1 MSPAAVA
8 SRAGA
13 VRVEGISKRFGTAL
27 AVDDLSLDVQP
38 GEFVC
43 LLGPSGCGKT
53 TTMRII
59 AGFVEP
65 DAGRVLINGEDVS
78 RRHPNRRD
86 IGMVYQH
93 YALFPHMTVEDN
105 VAFGLRMRRVPREAA
120 AERVCRILDLV
131 GLGGLGA
138 RRPAQLSGGQQQ
150 RVALARAM
158 VIEPTV
164 LLLDEPLSNLDAK
177 LRKRMQMELK
187 TLQRTVG
194 ITTIHVT
201 HDQEE
206 ALTLA
211 DRVAI
216 MHHGRLEQ
224 IGAPRDVYARPRSV
238 FVADFLGKAN
248 FLEGEVADG
257 GAPGRLVVRTDVGDL
272 VAEADGEPLPVGA
285 AVEAFVRPERIELGA
300 EAAVPADNALPGRIE
315 RVVFSG
321 ATVSVEIRLAG
332 GRMLTAD
339 QPSGGAADGL
349 AAGCSVIAVIPPEA
363 LRVLRR
369 GEGGHGDGR

>member
-1 MSPAAVA
+1 V
-8 SRAGA
+8 
-13 VRVEGISKRFGTAL
+13 
-27 AVDDLSLDVQP
+27 
-38 GEFVC
+38 
-43 LLGPSGCGKT
+43 
-53 TTMRII
+53 
-59 AGFVEP
+59 
-65 DAGRVLINGEDVS
+65 
-78 RRHPNRRD
+78 
-86 IGMVYQH
+86 
-93 YALFPHMTVEDN
+93 FPHMTVRMN
-105 VAFGLRMRRVPREAA
+105 VGYGLKARRLRPGAIK
-120 AERVCRILDLV
+120 ERVDAILELV
-131 GLGGLGA
+131 GLASLA
-138 RRPAQLSGGQQQ
+138 DKNVTLLSGGEQQ
-150 RVALARAM
+150 RVALARALAP
-158 VIEPTV
+158 EPRM
-164 LLLDEPLSNLDAK
+164 LLLDEPLSALDEKIRRA
-177 LRKRMQMELK
+177 MQAELK
-187 TLQRTVG
+187 DVHRRTG
-194 ITTIHVT
+194 TTFLYVT

-300 EAAVPADNALPGRIE
+300 EAAMPADNALSGQIE

-349 AAGCSVIAVIPPEA
+349 VAGRSVIAVIPPEA

>member
-1 MSPAAVA
+1 MPAAG
-8 SRAGA
+8 RAGA
-13 VRVEGISKRFGTAL
+13 VRLQGISKRFGSAV

-59 AGFVEP
+59 AGFVAP
-65 DAGRVLINGEDVS
+65 DAGCVLINGEDVS
-78 RRHPNRRD
+78 GRHPNRRD
-86 IGMVYQH
+86 IGMVYQS
-93 YALFPHMTVEDN
+93 YALFPHMTVVDN
-105 VAFGLRMRRVPREAA
+105 VAFGLRMRRVPRDATV
-120 AERVCRILDLV
+120 ERVRRVLELV
-131 GLGGLGA
+131 GLGGLGG

-177 LRKRMQMELK
+177 LRKRMQVELK

-224 IGAPRDVYARPRSV
+224 SGTPRDVYARPRSV

-248 FLEGEVADG
+248 FLDGEVLG
-257 GAPGRLVVRTDVGDL
+257 GGPAERVVIRTDVGVL
-272 VAEADGEPLPVGA
+272 TAETDGDPLPMGTRVQ
-285 AVEAFVRPERIELGA
+285 AFVRPERLELGGP
-300 EAAVPADNALPGRIE
+300 AAIPGENHLAGQVE

-321 ATVSVEIRLAG
+321 ATVTVEVRLAA
-332 GRMLTAD
+332 GRILTVD
-339 QPSGGAADGL
+339 QPNRGQADGL
-349 AAGCSVIAVIPPEA
+349 GGGQPVTVVIPRDA
-363 LRVLRR
+363 LRVLRSAPGDR
-369 GEGGHGDGR
+369 ADGR